1 MPHILTIPTDNNGV
15 ILDASM
21 SGVIAQ
27 AMAIDPFGFEDV
39 FLYSH
44 GWSNDADY
52 ALDEY
57 NTFSTGFAR
66 EVLIASKEQPG
77 IFPAPPR
84 EPLGV
89 GIHWPSEI
97 TEDATS
103 PLNYL
108 QLATFFTMR
117 HRADTVGRN
126 AVYSILRLILKARAG
141 LRGTRFLLV
150 GHSFGCKVMCA
161 ALQDIYTDIDN
172 HTIPLPAGTSWRVVL
187 LEPAMDQDNLEDGD
201 IYGNIHKF
209 NDLRLLMTTSQKD
222 ECLTKWY
229 PDASRI
235 ANLFHLKN
243 PTPALGAE
251 GPTAKTIADFGG
263 ASDPLTIDQDFPIAA
278 AIRAKARLAIADLTP
293 IHAIRATNGQYPNGG
308 LAGSHSD
315 INFPELYNLI
325 SGFMF
330 S

>member
-1 MPHILTIPTDNNGV
+1 MPHTLTIPTDNNGV

-27 AMAIDPFGFEDV
+27 AMAVDPFGFEDV

-44 GWSNDADY
+44 GWSNDADH

-66 EVLIASKEQPG
+66 EVLIAQGDQPD

-97 TEDATS
+97 TENPTS
-103 PLNYL
+103 PLTDL
-108 QLATFFTMR
+108 QLLTFFTMK
-117 HRADTVGRN
+117 HRADAVGQN
-126 AVYSILRLILKARAG
+126 AVYSIMRLMLEARNG
-141 LRGTRFLLV
+141 LRGTRFLLI

-161 ALQDIYTDIDN
+161 ALQDLYTDIDN
-172 HTIPLPAGTSWRVVL
+172 HTIPLPAGTSWRIVL
-187 LEPAMDQDNLEDGD
+187 LEPATDQDNLEDGD
-201 IYGNIHKF
+201 IYGNVHKF
-209 NDLRLLMTTSQKD
+209 GDLRLLMTTSQKD

-229 PDASRI
+229 PDASRV
-235 ANLFHLKN
+235 ANLFHGAT
-243 PTPALGAE
+243 PTPALGAA
-251 GPTAKTIADFGG
+251 GPTATMIAGFGG
-263 ASDPLTIDQDFPIAA
+263 APDRLTIDEGFPVLNAVNA
-278 AIRAKARLAIADLTP
+278 RARLVVADLTP
-293 IHAIRATNGQYPNGG
+293 IHTLRAADGQYPNGG

-315 INFPELYNLI
+315 INFTELYSLV